1 MTARY
6 VTISTVQS
14 RQRVPR
20 VIDPNMETLR
30 NASLLALLSLL
41 LTLAP
46 LVMAILYL
54 VRPSERRLALM
65 RPISLAGLFAA
76 LTGTAIGAIN
86 VLVGLGTQP
95 EFRTAAFIGAA
106 EALVPLLAGF
116 GCLTVAWLLVAVAM
130 GRQRD

>member
-1 MTARY
+1 
-6 VTISTVQS
+6 
-14 RQRVPR
+14 
-20 VIDPNMETLR
+20 MEALR

-46 LVMAILYL
+46 LVMAVMYL

-86 VLVGLGTQP
+86 VLVGLGTRP
-95 EFRTAAFIGAA
+95 EFRTAAAIGAA
-106 EALVPLLAGF
+106 EALVPLMAGF
-116 GCLTVAWLLVAVAM
+116 GCLTVAWLLVAAGM
-130 GRQRD
+130 GRQRE

>member
-1 MTARY
+1 
-6 VTISTVQS
+6 
-14 RQRVPR
+14 
-20 VIDPNMETLR
+20 MEALR

-46 LVMAILYL
+46 LVMAVLYL
-54 VRPSERRLALM
+54 IRPSERRLALM

-76 LTGTAIGAIN
+76 LTGTAVGAIN
-86 VLVGLGTQP
+86 VLVGLGTKP
-95 EFRTAAFIGAA
+95 EFVTAAAIGAA

-116 GCLTVAWLLVAVAM
+116 GCLTVAWLLVAAGM